1 MADND
6 NNDGKATNLVDRL
19 LALSAEQQAFDAR
32 MDRLRAGLRMTVDA
46 VTRMRREV
54 PGITPD
60 EVARS
65 FEIAAEEIRA
75 GEGEGW
81 SD

>member
-1 MADND
+1 M
-6 NNDGKATNLVDRL
+6 
-19 LALSAEQQAFDAR
+19 LAWT
-32 MDRLRAGLRMTVDA
+32 RLRAALRITVDA